1 MAIYT
6 NFELSL
12 ISKAKAFLKANPNKD
27 FEDLAEEFISKY
39 ANVDEMTVI
48 DCFSAAHDQ
57 LSE

>member
-12 ISKAKAFLKANPNKD
+12 ISKAKAFLKANPEVD
-27 FEDLAEEFISKY
+27 FDTLAEEFISKY

-48 DCFSAAHDQ
+48 DCLSEAHEQ